1 MHDEATS
8 TKSFNA
14 ERECH
19 RQRRV
24 AAQPDWTD
32 LPVRSHP
39 GPLHS
44 ALHSALEQCYH
55 WEGRLLSGET
65 ESFCC
70 CGGKIAIAPP
80 PALWKEVFQG
90 PAFRAHSRQYNNLFT
105 FTTVMGVSGHTAGD
119 TAPHSHPVRSTSLVC
134 VNSLR
139 FNLKLINIPFFRK
152 EHQSVHGILPA
163 RVSSCIHSTQDALSG
178 GAHRTMDPEMG
189 DNTQNDGRA
198 GRREH
203 SCHLQQD
210 RTLLPQHDSQ
220 QNRST

>member
-1 MHDEATS
+1 M
-8 TKSFNA
+8 
-14 ERECH
+14 
-19 RQRRV
+19 

-44 ALHSALEQCYH
+44 ALEQCYH
-55 WEGRLLSGET
+55 WGGRLLSGET
-65 ESFCC
+65 ESCC
-70 CGGKIAIAPP
+70 CGGKIAIAPL

-139 FNLKLINIPFFRK
+139 SNLKHTFFQKRTSKRSWHPTGASFLMHPFYPRCTFW
-152 EHQSVHGILPA
+152 
-163 RVSSCIHSTQDALSG
+163 
-178 GAHRTMDPEMG
+178 
-189 DNTQNDGRA
+189 
-198 GRREH
+198 
-203 SCHLQQD
+203 
-210 RTLLPQHDSQ
+210 
-220 QNRST
+220 RSTPYHGSGNGGQHPE